1 LFIVGYDLSPKVE
14 RNIVIIGPL
23 QAATCHNIPA
33 TDNPIPQLLACSSQN
48 THFKRCNKHNSKLT
62 AELHYDNISLQL
74 APTSKL
80 KKRRNKTKKYCN
92 TYLKGSRD
100 LEEVLKYYSYA

>member
-1 LFIVGYDLSPKVE
+1 VLPLKINCEGGNSFIVGYQLLPKVE

-23 QAATCHNIPA
+23 QAAIGHNAPA

-62 AELHYDNISLQL
+62 AVLHCDNTSLQL

-80 KKRRNKTKKYCN
+80 KKRRNKTKKI
-92 TYLKGSRD
+92 
-100 LEEVLKYYSYA
+100 EVEKIKL

>member
-1 LFIVGYDLSPKVE
+1 LSPKVE
-14 RNIVIIGPL
+14 RNIIIIGPL
-23 QAATCHNIPA
+23 QAATSHNVPA

-62 AELHYDNISLQL
+62 AVLHCDNISLQL

-80 KKRRNKTKKYCN
+80 KKRRNKTKKIV
-92 TYLKGSRD
+92 YL
-100 LEEVLKYYSYA
+100 LEGF